1 MSSSMTDSI
10 GRVITSAVTKYNDIM
25 ESDYVGKNMKIDGV
39 PTRGQMEEVSH
50 KNTIED
56 EYSRTVTCKLDVSP
70 HRGSKIEIMN
80 NDGTGY
86 DSGIVTTIPNKTPV
100 DYYFSVLLFNTVA
113 KRYRKQFMYSEDGYV
128 IGNNPLIEDS
138 IPCFVQRIGMRQR
151 QIDVGIDRNAVNEI
165 TTLKKWDI
173 QKGDI
178 LHIGSDKYKI
188 TDLKELDDE
197 ICQGYMTYYRE

>member
-39 PTRGQMEEVSH
+39 ATRGQMEEVSH
-50 KNTIED
+50 KNNTED

-70 HRGSKIEIMN
+70 HRGSEIEIIN
-80 NDGTGY
+80 NEGTAY
-86 DSGIVTTIPNKTPV
+86 DSGVVTTIPNKTPV

-188 TDLKELDDE
+188 TDLKELDEE

>member
-1 MSSSMTDSI
+1 
-10 GRVITSAVTKYNDIM
+10 
-25 ESDYVGKNMKIDGV
+25 
-39 PTRGQMEEVSH
+39 
-50 KNTIED
+50 
-56 EYSRTVTCKLDVSP
+56 
-70 HRGSKIEIMN
+70 
-80 NDGTGY
+80 
-86 DSGIVTTIPNKTPV
+86 
-100 DYYFSVLLFNTVA
+100 
-113 KRYRKQFMYSEDGYV
+113 MYSEDGYV